1 MDNLTQEQQEIL
13 DKFRV
18 CVSDICQPNHDDHF
32 LLKWLRARD
41 FSVEKAEF
49 MLRES
54 MNVRRQMKL
63 DTLVETYKV
72 PEVLSK
78 YYPGGHFGFDR
89 EGTPVFIDP
98 IGQIDF
104 RGLLSSV
111 KKNEIIR
118 FKAYLAEYTQFLC
131 RQQSSKLGKR
141 IDQVVM
147 VMDMEGLGLK
157 HLWRPG
163 VTLFNKIT
171 AFYED
176 NYPEM
181 MKNILVINAPRIF
194 PIAYALVKPFLNEVT
209 RNKVKILGVDWK
221 TELLEYIDE
230 DNLPE
235 YYGGTC
241 KDPDGDPLCRS
252 KICYGGDVPESYYCK
267 DCDKPDTWTDEQ
279 MYEVG
284 CVKRGTAL
292 KLSFEV
298 DAPGSILSWQYKSVD
313 HDIGF
318 GVFYSE
324 KGSKHSKD
332 LEEKIPTERRN
343 CHLVQEEGSLL
354 CEKPGI
360 YILRFDNSYSWTRNK
375 KIFYNVTIVYPL
387 KDSNGHVD
395 VS

>member
-1 MDNLTQEQQEIL
+1 MDDLTQEQQEIL

-18 CVSDICQPNHDDHF
+18 CVSDICLSNHDDHF
-32 LLKWLRARD
+32 LLRWLRARD
-41 FSVEKAEF
+41 FSIEKAEF

-78 YYPGGHFGFDR
+78 YYPGGYFGFDK

-104 RGLLSSV
+104 KGLLSSA
-111 KKNEIIR
+111 KKDEIIR
-118 FKAYLAEYTQFLC
+118 FKAYLAEYAMFLC
-131 RQQSSKLGKR
+131 RNQSSRLNKR

-157 HLWRPG
+157 HLWKPG
-163 VTLFNKIT
+163 VMLFNKIT
-171 AFYED
+171 GFYED
-176 NYPEM
+176 NYPEV

-241 KDPDGDPLCRS
+241 RDPNGDPLCRS
-252 KICYGGDVPESYYCK
+252 KICYGGDVPESYYHK
-267 DCDKPDTWTDEQ
+267 DNNKTEIWTNEQ
-279 MYEVG
+279 YEVG

-292 KLSFEV
+292 KLNFEV
-298 DAPGSILSWQYKSVD
+298 EVPGSVLSWQYKSVD

-343 CHLVQEEGSLL
+343 CHMIPEEGSIL

-375 KIFYNVTIVYPL
+375 KILYNVEILYPF
-387 KDSNGHVD
+387 KDSDDHLD